1 MPKNQDEI
9 KEPEVL
15 PLPESQPQPK
25 QVSSFEEPYFMSLER
40 DKQQSKKAFEDSR
53 RNARVERIKAIQD
66 IRGKSKIVVYYSI
79 DTLTPN
85 DAEILFDLLQ
95 SVGKQKKLD
104 LFLLSPGG
112 YVDPAFKMAKMCRD
126 FAEEKF
132 GIIIPHYA
140 KSAATLLSLG
150 GDELVMGSASE
161 IGPIDPQIEIMDEYG
176 RKFNVSANSVED
188 ALEVI
193 EEHSSGDPIK
203 SLKYMPLIE
212 KINLNTLGQYR
223 RALDSSK
230 QYAKDLLKTGK
241 LLKKR
246 DTKTINSV
254 ADKLATHYFSH
265 AYPIKTDVAAK
276 ELNFNIVDASA
287 NKQLWQAMWQ
297 LHKLYDAM
305 IKESRTDK
313 TMITTIFE
321 AEEFSMSMTKSL
333 IQDQQPY
340 EQRRK

>member
-1 MPKNQDEI
+1 MSEENT

-15 PLPESQPQPK
+15 SLPETGPKQK
-25 QVSSFEEPYFMSLER
+25 QVSSFEEPYFFVLER
-40 DKQQSKKAFEDSR
+40 ERQQNKQSFDNSR
-53 RNARVERIKAIQD
+53 RNSRVERIKVIQD
-66 IRGKSKIVVYYSI
+66 FRGSKVIVYYSI

-95 SVGKQKKLD
+95 SVGKQKKID

-126 FAEEKF
+126 FSEEKF

-140 KSAATLLSLG
+140 KSAATLLCLG
-150 GDELVMGSASE
+150 GDELVMGHASE

-176 RKFNVSANSVED
+176 RKFTVSANSVED

-193 EEHSSGDPIK
+193 EEHSKGDPEK
-203 SLKYMPLIE
+203 SLKYMPLLE

-223 RALDSSK
+223 RALDSSR
-230 QYAKDLLKTGK
+230 QYAEDLLKIST
-241 LLKKR
+241 LLKNKNQKMI
-246 DTKTINSV
+246 TEV
-254 ADKLATHYFSH
+254 AKKLATSYFSH
-265 AYPIKTDVAAK
+265 AYPIKADVASN
-276 ELNFNIVDASA
+276 ELKFNIVDATT

-305 IKESRTDK
+305 IKESRDNKK

-321 AEEFSMSMTKSL
+321 AEEFSLPIIKSL
-333 IQDQQPY
+333 TQ
-340 EQRRK
+340 ES

>member
-1 MPKNQDEI
+1 MANEEEKV
-9 KEPEVL
+9 KEPEIL
-15 PLPESQPQPK
+15 PLPEAQPQPK
-25 QVSSFEEPYFMSLER
+25 QVNSFEEPYFNALER
-40 DKQQSKKAFEDSR
+40 ERQQSKQAFENSR
-53 RNARVERIKAIQD
+53 RNARVERIKAIQGF
-66 IRGKSKIVVYYSI
+66 RESKVIVYYSI

-95 SVGKQKKLD
+95 SVGKQEKLD

-126 FAEEKF
+126 FANQKF

-140 KSAATLLSLG
+140 KSAATLLCLG

-193 EEHSSGDPIK
+193 EEHSKGDPSK

-230 QYAKDLLKTGK
+230 QYAKDLLKLSG
-241 LLKKR
+241 LLKSKN
-246 DTKTINSV
+246 TKNINAVSK
-254 ADKLATHYFSH
+254 KLATYYYSH
-265 AYPIKTDVAAK
+265 AYPIKADDASNDFK
-276 ELNFNIVDASA
+276 FNVVDATA

-305 IKESRTDK
+305 IKESRNGK

-321 AEEFSMSMTKSL
+321 AEEFILPITKMLKAEEQS
-333 IQDQQPY
+333 Y
-340 EQRRK
+340 EQKRK

>member
-1 MPKNQDEI
+1 MAEEKDNI

-15 PLPESQPQPK
+15 PLPQAQPQQK
-25 QVSSFEEPYFMSLER
+25 QVSSFEEPYFNVLER
-40 DKQQSKKAFEDSR
+40 ERQQSKKTFENSR
-53 RNARVERIKAIQD
+53 RNARVERIKAIQGF
-66 IRGKSKIVVYYSI
+66 RESKVIVYYSI
-79 DTLTPN
+79 DTLTGN

-140 KSAATLLSLG
+140 KSAATLLCLG
-150 GDELVMGSASE
+150 SDELVMGSASE

-193 EEHSSGDPIK
+193 EEHSKGDPAK

-230 QYAKDLLKTGK
+230 QYAKDLLKAGS
-241 LLKKR
+241 LLKDKKS
-246 DTKTINSV
+246 KTITTV
-254 ADKLATHYFSH
+254 ANKLATSYLSH
-265 AYPIKTDVAAK
+265 AYPIKAEIAGG
-276 ELNFNIVDASA
+276 ELKFNIVDATQ

-305 IKESRTDK
+305 IKESRDGK

-321 AEEFSMSMTKSL
+321 AEEFILPITKTL
-333 IQDQQPY
+333 IQDEQSY

>member
-1 MPKNQDEI
+1 MADEQEKI

-15 PLPESQPQPK
+15 PLPQSQPQQK
-25 QVSSFEEPYFMSLER
+25 QVSSFEEPYFHTLEKER
-40 DKQQSKKAFEDSR
+40 QLNKNAFENSR
-53 RNARVERIKAIQD
+53 RNARVERIKAIQGF
-66 IRGKSKIVVYYSI
+66 RNSKIVVYYSI
-79 DTLTPN
+79 DTLTAN
-85 DAEILFDLLQ
+85 DAEVLFDLLQ

-112 YVDPAFKMAKMCRD
+112 YVDPAFKMAKLCRD
-126 FAEEKF
+126 FAEERF
-132 GIIIPHYA
+132 GILIPHYA
-140 KSAATLLSLG
+140 KSAATLLCLG
-150 GDELVMGSASE
+150 SDELVMGSSSE

-193 EEHSSGDPIK
+193 EEHSAGDPAK
-203 SLKYMPLIE
+203 SLKYIPLIE

-230 QYAKDLLKTGK
+230 QYAKDLLKSGK
-241 LLKKR
+241 LLKTKN
-246 DTKTINSV
+246 TKTINAVSK
-254 ADKLATHYFSH
+254 KLATYYYSH
-265 AYPIKTDVAAK
+265 AYPIKADVASS
-276 ELNFNIVDASA
+276 ELKFNVIDASA

-305 IKESRTDK
+305 IKESRTGK

-321 AEEFSMSMTKSL
+321 AEEFILPITKNL
-333 IQDQQPY
+333 TQDGQPY
-340 EQRRK
+340 EQRAK

>member
-1 MPKNQDEI
+1 MAEEKDNI

-15 PLPESQPQPK
+15 PLPEAQPQQK
-25 QVSSFEEPYFMSLER
+25 QVSPFEEPYFNVLER
-40 DKQQSKKAFEDSR
+40 ERQQSKQSFENSR
-53 RNARVERIKAIQD
+53 RNPRVERIKAIQNF
-66 IRGKSKIVVYYSI
+66 RESKVIVYYSI
-79 DTLTPN
+79 DTLTGN

-95 SVGKQKKLD
+95 SVGKQKKID

-140 KSAATLLSLG
+140 KSAATLLCLG

-193 EEHSSGDPIK
+193 EEHSAGDPAK

-223 RALDSSK
+223 RALDSSQ
-230 QYAKDLLKTGK
+230 QYAKDLLKISK
-241 LLKKR
+241 LLKNKNS
-246 DTKTINSV
+246 KTITAV
-254 ADKLATHYFSH
+254 AKKLATSYFSH
-265 AYPIKTDVAAK
+265 AYPIKADVAGD
-276 ELNFNIVDASA
+276 ELKFNIIDATA

-305 IKESRTDK
+305 IKESRDGK

-321 AEEFSMSMTKSL
+321 AEEFILPITKLL
-333 IQDQQPY
+333 IQEGQSY

>member
-1 MPKNQDEI
+1 MANEQENV

-15 PLPESQPQPK
+15 PLPQSQPQPK
-25 QVSSFEEPYFMSLER
+25 QVNSFEEPYFSILEKE
-40 DKQQSKKAFEDSR
+40 KQQSKQAFESSR
-53 RNARVERIKAIQD
+53 RNVRVERIKAIQGF
-66 IRGKSKIVVYYSI
+66 RKSKVIVYYSI

-95 SVGKQKKLD
+95 SVGKQKNLD

-126 FAEEKF
+126 FASENF
-132 GIIIPHYA
+132 GVIIPHYA
-140 KSAATLLSLG
+140 KSAATLLCLG
-150 GDELVMGSASE
+150 SDELVMGSASE

-193 EEHSSGDPIK
+193 EEHSAGDPAK

-241 LLKKR
+241 LLKTKN
-246 DTKTINSV
+246 TKTINAVSK
-254 ADKLATHYFSH
+254 KLATDYFSH
-265 AYPIKTDVAAK
+265 AYPIKMDDAISVLK
-276 ELNFNIVDASA
+276 FNVIDASA
-287 NKQLWQAMWQ
+287 TKQLWQAMWQ

-305 IKESRTDK
+305 IKESRNSK
-313 TMITTIFE
+313 TMATTIFE
-321 AEEFSMSMTKSL
+321 AEEFILPITKML
-333 IQDQQPY
+333 AQEEKPY

>member
-1 MPKNQDEI
+1 MDEEKEEI

-15 PLPESQPQPK
+15 PLPESQPAQK
-25 QVSSFEEPYFMSLER
+25 QVSPFEEPYFNVLER
-40 DKQQSKKAFEDSR
+40 ERVQSKQSFENSR
-53 RNARVERIKAIQD
+53 RNARVERMKAIQSFRD
-66 IRGKSKIVVYYSI
+66 SKVIVYYSI
-79 DTLTPN
+79 DTLTNN

-95 SVGKQKKLD
+95 SVGKQKKID

-126 FAEEKF
+126 FTEDRF

-140 KSAATLLSLG
+140 KSAATLLCLG

-161 IGPIDPQIEIMDEYG
+161 IGPIDPQIEIMDDYG

-193 EEHSSGDPIK
+193 EEHSAGDPAK

-223 RALDSSK
+223 RALDSAK
-230 QYAKDLLKTGK
+230 QYATDLLKTSK
-241 LLKKR
+241 LSKNR
-246 DTKTINSV
+246 NSKTISSV
-254 ADKLATHYFSH
+254 AKKLATSYYSH
-265 AYPIKTDVAAK
+265 AYPIKADTAGT
-276 ELNFNIVDASA
+276 ELHFNVIDATE
-287 NKQLWQAMWQ
+287 NKQLWQAVWQ

-305 IKESRTDK
+305 IKDSRDGK

-321 AEEFSMSMTKSL
+321 AEEFILPITKNILQEEGLSN
-333 IQDQQPY
+333 

>member
-1 MPKNQDEI
+1 MAEEKDNI

-15 PLPESQPQPK
+15 ALPEAQPQQK
-25 QVSSFEEPYFMSLER
+25 QVSPFEEPYFNVLER
-40 DKQQSKKAFEDSR
+40 ERQQSKQSFENSR
-53 RNARVERIKAIQD
+53 RNSRVERIKAIQNF
-66 IRGKSKIVVYYSI
+66 RESKVIVYYSI
-79 DTLTPN
+79 DILTGN

-95 SVGKQKKLD
+95 SVGKQKKID

-140 KSAATLLSLG
+140 KSAATLLCLG

-193 EEHSSGDPIK
+193 EEHSAGDPAK

-223 RALDSSK
+223 RALDSSQ
-230 QYAKDLLKTGK
+230 QYAKDLLKISK
-241 LLKKR
+241 LLKNKNS
-246 DTKTINSV
+246 KTITAV
-254 ADKLATHYFSH
+254 AKKLATSYFSH
-265 AYPIKTDVAAK
+265 AYPIKADVAGD
-276 ELNFNIVDASA
+276 ELKFNIIDATA

-305 IKESRTDK
+305 IKESRDGK

-321 AEEFSMSMTKSL
+321 AEEFILPITKLL
-333 IQDQQPY
+333 IQEGQPY